1 MNKHTRSF
9 LKSGMTELREI
20 VKEVLHDEGITRKA
34 MPAEEVDPA
43 TTTAWQDV
51 SRHITEVKI
60 NHMRLFKYF
69 TTRLG
74 ELDEERKFIKEQLL
88 ILNDQIRGANSIK
101 VD

>member
-20 VKEVLHDEGITRKA
+20 VKEVLHDEGIMRKEV
-34 MPAEEVDPA
+34 PAEEVDLA
-43 TTTAWQDV
+43 TTTAQQDV
-51 SRHITEVKI
+51 TRHILETRI
-60 NHMRLFKYF
+60 NHMKLFKYF